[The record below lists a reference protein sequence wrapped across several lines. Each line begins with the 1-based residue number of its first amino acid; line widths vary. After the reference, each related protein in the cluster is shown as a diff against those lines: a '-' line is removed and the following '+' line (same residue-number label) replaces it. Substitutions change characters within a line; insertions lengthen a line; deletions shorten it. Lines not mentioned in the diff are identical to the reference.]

1 VLFVI
6 FVVKNKFVAD
16 VMLGRLARFM
26 RFAGYDVEYD
36 RSAKDDD
43 LFQRSRYRILLTRDR
58 ELVARAAKRKVY
70 FVQTTGA
77 ENQLEEIRRLFP
89 LQNGTPRC
97 LLCNYPIR
105 KVKKEIVRHLV
116 PPFIYRSQSDFFRCK
131 KCGKIYWKG
140 THFERMSRV
149 IQFSAKSNDR

>member
-1 VLFVI
+1 
-6 FVVKNKFVAD
+6 
-16 VMLGRLARFM
+16 MLGRLARFM

-36 RSAKDDD
+36 RNGKDDD

-58 ELVARAAKRKVY
+58 ELAARAAKRKVY

-77 ENQLEEIRRLFP
+77 ENQLEEIRRSFP
-89 LQNGTPRC
+89 LQNETPRC

-105 KVKKEIVRHLV
+105 EVKKEIVRHLV
-116 PPFIYRSQSDFFRCK
+116 PPFVYRSQLEFFRCN

-140 THFERMSRV
+140 THFERMSRM
-149 IQFSAKSNDR
+149 IQFRAKSNDR